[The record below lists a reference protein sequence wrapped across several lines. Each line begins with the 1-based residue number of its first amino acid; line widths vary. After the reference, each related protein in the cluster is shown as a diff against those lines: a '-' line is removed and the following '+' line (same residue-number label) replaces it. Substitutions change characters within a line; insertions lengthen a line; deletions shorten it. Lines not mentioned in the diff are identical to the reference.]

1 MKIKSLAIIAI
12 AFLAFSCKQESSNTD
27 KKDATPAYADDF
39 FRVSFDVIVKEDD
52 NFQLYYTLD
61 GSINFNEESSV
72 WMPVKGSPNV
82 QEVVFT
88 LPDELIPSLI
98 RIDFGHGK
106 NENPSD
112 VELKSF
118 KMTYQDKKMAAN
130 ELEIFNYFTPFEPF
144 TVVEPNTT
152 ILKRGSKTQDV
163 GPVLYPKELITDK
176 INEIT
181 GGLSPE

>member
-1 MKIKSLAIIAI
+1 
-12 AFLAFSCKQESSNTD
+12 
-27 KKDATPAYADDF
+27 
-39 FRVSFDVIVKEDD
+39 
-52 NFQLYYTLD
+52 
-61 GSINFNEESSV
+61 
-72 WMPVKGSPNV
+72 MPVKGSPNV